1 MGEEVTRKSINPVNI
16 IEQQDEEKHIMYCLR
31 CNSIDDWYI
40 EERIFVDVF
49 TWAEKRIAIFT
60 QKEGKDGKELD
71 IIDSTAFIDKAEA
84 EKELKSHNSISLK
97 DVDEFLEHF
106 DEYMKHLR
114 GKSKISKNL
123 IL

>member
-1 MGEEVTRKSINPVNI
+1 MIRKPMNTVNT
-16 IEQQDEEKHIMYCLR
+16 IEQQEDEKHIMYCLR

-40 EERIFVDVF
+40 EERIFVDIF
-49 TWAEKRIAIFT
+49 TWAGKHIAIFT
-60 QKEGKDGKELD
+60 QKEGEDGKELD

-97 DVDEFLEHF
+97 DVDEFLEQF
-106 DEYMKHLR
+106 DEYMKYLR